1 MKAKTLV
8 VVLLLAVLLLSGS
21 ACDGGEAPTST
32 PTPTSELSA
41 EQIMEAVAEA
51 EIETY
56 RFDMYM
62 SMTMVGEMP
71 GTVTMD
77 VTGAIDEQNREMY
90 MDMQLS
96 MSMPEPME
104 TGMEIYIVGDWI
116 YMGVEMPGEPAMWMK
131 MTMTEYMWEELDIT
145 SQQLDLLMDF
155 VEVELLGTE
164 TVGGVECYKLR
175 VTPDMGKLW
184 EWAQMQGG
192 MEELDPALDLE
203 DIISDFSITE
213 WVAKDTYFTT
223 KAVIDITMTIESDTI
238 DMTMTMLMYGFNE
251 PVSIELPP
259 EAADAVEVP
268 MP

>member
-1 MKAKTLV
+1 M
-8 VVLLLAVLLLSGS
+8 
-21 ACDGGEAPTST
+21 
-32 PTPTSELSA
+32 SA

-56 RFDMYM
+56 RFDMDM
-62 SMTMVGEMP
+62 EMTMVGEMP

-77 VTGAIDEQNREMY
+77 VTGAIDELNREMY
-90 MDMQLS
+90 MDTQMS
-96 MSMPEPME
+96 MSMPLPME
-104 TGMEIYIVGDWI
+104 TGMETYIVGDWI
-116 YMGVEMPGEPAMWMK
+116 YMGVEIPGEPAMWMK
-131 MTMTEYMWEELDIT
+131 MTMAEYMWEELDIT

-164 TVGGVECYKLR
+164 TVGGVECYKLG
-175 VTPDMGKLW
+175 VTPEMETLW
-184 EWAQMQGG
+184 EWAQMQGD

-203 DIISDFSITE
+203 DIITDFSITE

-223 KAVIDITMTIESDTI
+223 KAVIDMTMTIESDTI

-251 PVSIELPP
+251 AVIIELPP
-259 EAADAVEVP
+259 EAEAAEEIP